1 MAVWGLGSRLGLRG
15 CFGAARLLYPR
26 FQSRSPQGVEDGDRP
41 QPSLKTPRIPKI
53 YTKTGDKG
61 FSSTFTG
68 ERRPKDDQVF
78 EAVGT
83 TDELSSAIGFALELV
98 TEKGHIFAEE
108 LQKVS
113 NTVLPQAGNLH
124 PWWPSRDSA
133 SSHQVLFVSPGA
145 RHSRS
150 IQCTLQDVG
159 SALATPRSSARE
171 AHLKYTTF
179 EPGPILELEQWIDK
193 YTCQLPPLTAFILPS
208 GGKISS
214 ALHFCR
220 AVCRRAER
228 RVVPLVQMGE
238 TDANVAKFLNRLSDY
253 LFTLARYAAMKEG
266 NQEKIYKK
274 NGPSAESEA
283 L

>member
-1 MAVWGLGSRLGLRG
+1 MAVWLFGGRLGLRG
-15 CFGAARLLYPR
+15 RLSACRLLCPR
-26 FQSRSPQGVEDGDRP
+26 FQSRGPQGGEDGDRL
-41 QPSLKTPRIPKI
+41 QPSSTAAKIPKI

-83 TDELSSAIGFALELV
+83 TDELSSAIGFAMELV
-98 TEKGHIFAEE
+98 TEKGHMFAEE

-113 NTVLPQAGNLH
+113 SIIFAHDRAFGACDLNCQLA
-124 PWWPSRDSA
+124 A
-133 SSHQVLFVSPGA
+133 SPEHTAFQ
-145 RHSRS
+145 
-150 IQCTLQDVG
+150 
-159 SALATPRSSARE
+159 E
-171 AHLKYTTF
+171 
-179 EPGPILELEQWIDK
+179 GPVLELERWIDK
-193 YTCQLPPLTAFILPS
+193 YSSQLPPLKAFILPVGIGVLNLS
-208 GGKISS
+208 GGKSSS

-253 LFTLARYAAMKEG
+253 LFTVARYAAMKEG
-266 NQEKIYKK
+266 SQEKIYKK
-274 NGPSAESEA
+274 HDV
-283 L
+283 

>member
-26 FQSRSPQGVEDGDRP
+26 FQSRSPQGVEDGD
-41 QPSLKTPRIPKI
+41 
-53 YTKTGDKG
+53 

-83 TDELSSAIGFALELV
+83 TDELSSAIGFAVELV

-108 LQKVS
+108 LQK
-113 NTVLPQAGNLH
+113 
-124 PWWPSRDSA
+124 
-133 SSHQVLFVSPGA
+133 
-145 RHSRS
+145 

-171 AHLKYTTF
+171 AHLKYTAF
-179 EPGPILELEQWIDK
+179 ESGPILELEQWIDK

-274 NGPSAESEA
+274 NDPSAESEA
-283 L
+283 R

>member
-1 MAVWGLGSRLGLRG
+1 MAAFVLGGRVGLRT
-15 CFGAARLLYPR
+15 CLGAGRRLCPR
-26 FQSRSPQGVEDGDRP
+26 FQSRGPQGTEDGDRP
-41 QPSLKTPRIPKI
+41 QPSSKTPKVPKI

-83 TDELSSAIGFALELV
+83 TDELSSAIGFAMELIA
-98 TEKGHIFAEE
+98 EKGHLFAEE
-108 LQKVS
+108 LQK
-113 NTVLPQAGNLH
+113 
-124 PWWPSRDSA
+124 
-133 SSHQVLFVSPGA
+133 
-145 RHSRS
+145 
-150 IQCTLQDVG
+150 IQCSLQDIG

-171 AHLKYTTF
+171 AHLRHTAF
-179 EPGPILELEQWIDK
+179 EAGPILELEQWIDK
-193 YTCQLPPLTAFILPS
+193 YSSQLPPLTEFILPS
-208 GGKISS
+208 GGKSSS
-214 ALHFCR
+214 ALHLCR

-253 LFTLARYAAMKEG
+253 LFTLARYVAMKEG

-274 NGPSAESEA
+274 NEPSDRD
-283 L
+283 

>member
-15 CFGAARLLYPR
+15 CFGAARFLYPR

-41 QPSLKTPRIPKI
+41 QPSSKTPRIPKI

-108 LQKVS
+108 LQK
-113 NTVLPQAGNLH
+113 
-124 PWWPSRDSA
+124 
-133 SSHQVLFVSPGA
+133 
-145 RHSRS
+145 

-171 AHLKYTTF
+171 AHLSNS
-179 EPGPILELEQWIDK
+179 Q
-193 YTCQLPPLTAFILPS
+193 PPSTPRS
-208 GGKISS
+208 
-214 ALHFCR
+214 
-220 AVCRRAER
+220 RR
-228 RVVPLVQMGE
+228 
-238 TDANVAKFLNRLSDY
+238 
-253 LFTLARYAAMKEG
+253 
-266 NQEKIYKK
+266 
-274 NGPSAESEA
+274 GPSWSWNSGSTSIPASSHHSRPSSCLREA
-283 L
+283 RSAQRCISAGPCAAGPRDVWCLLSRWERPMPTWPSS

>member
-1 MAVWGLGSRLGLRG
+1 MAVRGLGSRLGLRG

-41 QPSLKTPRIPKI
+41 QPSSKTPRIPKI

-150 IQCTLQDVG
+150 
-159 SALATPRSSARE
+159 STPRSRWGPSWSWNSGSTSIPASSHHSRPSSCLRE
-171 AHLKYTTF
+171 ARSAQRCISA
-179 EPGPILELEQWIDK
+179 GPCAAGPRDVWCLLSRWERPMPTW
-193 YTCQLPPLTAFILPS
+193 PS
-208 GGKISS
+208 S
-214 ALHFCR
+214 
-220 AVCRRAER
+220 
-228 RVVPLVQMGE
+228 
-238 TDANVAKFLNRLSDY
+238 
-253 LFTLARYAAMKEG
+253 
-266 NQEKIYKK
+266 
-274 NGPSAESEA
+274 
-283 L
+283 

>member
-15 CFGAARLLYPR
+15 GLGAGRLLCPR
-26 FQSRSPQGVEDGDRP
+26 FQSRGPQGVEDGDGP
-41 QPSLKTPRIPKI
+41 QPSLKTSKIPKI

-83 TDELSSAIGFALELV
+83 TDELSSAIGFAVELV
-98 TEKGHIFAEE
+98 AEKGHPFAEE
-108 LQKVS
+108 LQK
-113 NTVLPQAGNLH
+113 
-124 PWWPSRDSA
+124 
-133 SSHQVLFVSPGA
+133 
-145 RHSRS
+145 
-150 IQCTLQDVG
+150 IQCSLQDIG

-171 AHLKYTTF
+171 AHLRCAAF
-179 EPGPILELEQWIDK
+179 EAGPILELEQWIDR
-193 YTCQLPPLTAFILPS
+193 YSSQLPPLTAFILPS
-208 GGKISS
+208 GGKSSS

-274 NGPSAESEA
+274 NDPSDRA
-283 L
+283 

>member
-41 QPSLKTPRIPKI
+41 QPSSKTPRIPKI

-108 LQKVS
+108 LQK
-113 NTVLPQAGNLH
+113 
-124 PWWPSRDSA
+124 
-133 SSHQVLFVSPGA
+133 
-145 RHSRS
+145 

-171 AHLKYTTF
+171 AHLSNSQPPVSLGVHHVRGGAHPGAGAVDRQVYLPAPTTHGLHPAF
-179 EPGPILELEQWIDK
+179 GRQDQLSAAFLPGRVPPGRE
-193 YTCQLPPLTAFILPS
+193 TCGASCPD
-208 GGKISS
+208 GRDR
-214 ALHFCR
+214 C
-220 AVCRRAER
+220 ER
-228 RVVPLVQMGE
+228 GQVLKQ
-238 TDANVAKFLNRLSDY
+238 T
-253 LFTLARYAAMKEG
+253 
-266 NQEKIYKK
+266 Q
-274 NGPSAESEA
+274 
-283 L
+283 

>member
-1 MAVWGLGSRLGLRG
+1 MAVRGLGSRLGLRG

-41 QPSLKTPRIPKI
+41 QPSSKTPRIPKI

-171 AHLKYTTF
+171 AHLSNS
-179 EPGPILELEQWIDK
+179 Q
-193 YTCQLPPLTAFILPS
+193 PPSTPRS
-208 GGKISS
+208 
-214 ALHFCR
+214 R
-220 AVCRRAER
+220 W
-228 RVVPLVQMGE
+228 
-238 TDANVAKFLNRLSDY
+238 
-253 LFTLARYAAMKEG
+253 
-266 NQEKIYKK
+266 
-274 NGPSAESEA
+274 GPSWSWNSGSTSIPASSHHSRPSSCLREA
-283 L
+283 RSAQRCISAGPCAAGPRDVWCLLSRWERPMPTWPSS

>member
-1 MAVWGLGSRLGLRG
+1 MAVWGVGGRLGLRG
-15 CFGAARLLYPR
+15 CLGAGRLLSPR
-26 FQSRSPQGVEDGDRP
+26 FQSRGPQGVEDGDRWKVFN
-41 QPSLKTPRIPKI
+41 KTTYQENKI
-53 YTKTGDKG
+53 LIWAAQHLFTG

-83 TDELSSAIGFALELV
+83 TDELSSAIGFAMELIE
-98 TEKGHIFAEE
+98 EKGHTFTEE
-108 LQKVS
+108 LQK
-113 NTVLPQAGNLH
+113 
-124 PWWPSRDSA
+124 
-133 SSHQVLFVSPGA
+133 
-145 RHSRS
+145 
-150 IQCTLQDVG
+150 IQCVLQDVG

-171 AHLKYTTF
+171 AHLKHAAF
-179 EPGPILELEQWIDK
+179 APGPILELEQWIDR
-193 YTCQLPPLTAFILPS
+193 YTSQLPPLTAFILPS
-208 GGKISS
+208 GGKSSS

-266 NQEKIYKK
+266 NREKIYKK
-274 NGPSAESEA
+274 SDPSD
-283 L
+283 